1 MAVVVSALLL
11 DETGPLEGW
20 MGRFTSQS
28 SESRPPPSETF
39 RTRGHSTA
47 LAKEENYPQ
56 PPETTPDEMRP
67 SVQAFSEWLEV
78 QHRRVGGKIADRV
91 SGDRQGRRA
100 VLYLTVN
107 PAFLEQERELRM
119 QIAEG
124 VWRYWA
130 ERATAAGLAPRLGS
144 AHVVFLDHNSEI
156 VGGSKPSSASSIWVQ
171 GKSSSS

>member
-1 MAVVVSALLL
+1 
-11 DETGPLEGW
+11 
-20 MGRFTSQS
+20 MGRTTQS
-28 SESRPPPSETF
+28 SESRPPPSETSS
-39 RTRGHSTA
+39 TQEHSTA
-47 LAKEENYPQ
+47 SAKEDNYAQ
-56 PPETTPDEMRP
+56 PPKSTPDEMRP

-91 SGDRQGRRA
+91 AGRRQGRRA
-100 VLYLTVN
+100 ILYLTVN

-130 ERATAAGLAPRLGS
+130 ERATAAGLARRLGA
-144 AHVVFLDHNSEI
+144 AHVVFLNHNSEI